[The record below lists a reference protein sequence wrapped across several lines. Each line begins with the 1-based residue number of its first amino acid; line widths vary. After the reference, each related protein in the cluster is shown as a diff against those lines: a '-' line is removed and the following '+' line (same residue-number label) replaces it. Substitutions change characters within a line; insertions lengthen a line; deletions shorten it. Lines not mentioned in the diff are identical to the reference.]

1 MRKLFK
7 CMIKPYNWI
16 LKIQMLTII
25 KVVNIYNI
33 GISLYNLKRYEEA
46 IQMYDK
52 AIQLNPQDS
61 DFYNNKGLK

>member
-1 MRKLFK
+1 
-7 CMIKPYNWI
+7 
-16 LKIQMLTII
+16 MLTII
-25 KVVNIYNI
+25 KVLNIYNI
-33 GISLYNLKRYEEA
+33 GISLKNLKRDEEA